1 MPQPRKPQPR
11 RVIEADIVP
20 NKPKALPKPTG
31 GHKVDV
37 KRSGE
42 TVRQVD
48 IPPAEDRELMNGDM
62 LNASKPTSS
71 RTVPPDGYVTL
82 GLSLGATLNV
92 GDYQSA
98 RVDVFMLRNV
108 RDDSAY
114 IDASY
119 TEMGQRLN
127 AEVQRQAQIIM
138 GE

>member
-1 MPQPRKPQPR
+1 
-11 RVIEADIVP
+11 
-20 NKPKALPKPTG
+20 
-31 GHKVDV
+31 
-37 KRSGE
+37 
-42 TVRQVD
+42 VD